1 MKVKMNGGSD
11 GRRARRTAQNEHCL
25 GSSHVKSISR
35 EISGAMNLQGG
46 KVQVP
51 SNMQSLEKWVEAR
64 LRGSCI

>member
-1 MKVKMNGGSD
+1 MNGGSD

-35 EISGAMNLQGG
+35 ELSGAMSLQGG

-51 SNMQSLEKWVEAR
+51 SNTQSLEKWVEAR